1 MNKPLDKLETQLPK
15 NVFLVID
22 KQLFPVNKT
31 TIKIGRHAENDLIIS
46 DLLVSRWHAEI
57 RFEEETF
64 IIYDMESKYGTA
76 VNNEP
81 TSRRILKSGDTIS
94 LANTPLLFID
104 RSEQVIR
111 RSQDTTGI
119 LGKNDL

>member
-1 MNKPLDKLETQLPK
+1 MEKSLDKPEAQLPE
-15 NVFLVID
+15 NVFLVLD
-22 KQLFPVNKT
+22 KQLFPLDKT
-31 TIKIGRHAENDLIIS
+31 VIKIGRHAENDLIIN

-57 RFEEETF
+57 RFEEKAF
-64 IIYDMESKYGTA
+64 VIYDMESKYGTS

-81 TSRRILKSGDTIS
+81 ASRRVLKSGDTIS

-104 RSEQVIR
+104 RSDQMIR

-119 LGKNDL
+119 MGNNKV